1 MKLNITMA
9 SGARYMDNVRIFMR
23 GIRLG
28 WRMVRDVMVYK
39 DAWRMEE
46 LEAGMTLLEKTTEIL
61 KEVMNGICG
70 WLVLTMETELMFD
83 GTLPTLD
90 LQIWVNSDNIISYKY
105 YEKPTTPTTV
115 LHARSAIPE
124 ATRRATL
131 NQEMIRRMTNT
142 SEVVDDKVRVEIV
155 DDYAKK
161 LVNSEYDVNSTRG
174 FIIGGL
180 KGYERLLSL
189 SKDRKNPK
197 WKPLHLA
204 ASWNSKAR
212 RVTKMLSKTTWFK
225 EKGKEVIRTPAAAST
240 SEKSDDQE
248 PPSNHHAADEE
259 TSNGEEMSS
268 SHQGGTKWGSD
279 YKAPNGGSD
288 DDAPSTSQGRP
299 NHQGEMNKKKNKKKR
314 GADREYITLGG
325 LKRIEVASKRRAM
338 QKLNR
343 KLGKM
348 DLPSNREKK
357 VKWKKKGPPPTTIS
371 VCFID
376 NTAGGLLLKRMKGV
390 EEEVANKVDYRVRM
404 MEAAGTPMSL
414 ILTKNNPW
422 GTKDCT
428 REDCTTCAQ
437 GDENMIDCKK
447 INVLYES
454 YCTLCN
460 PGEVKRGKKDE
471 ITFLR
476 EGNGIYVGESS
487 RSLYERT
494 REHVAD
500 RLSRKEDSHQIKH
513 WLLDHGDLQE
523 PPEFKFRLIRSFK
536 DPMSR

>member
-1 MKLNITMA
+1 
-9 SGARYMDNVRIFMR
+9 
-23 GIRLG
+23 
-28 WRMVRDVMVYK
+28 
-39 DAWRMEE
+39 
-46 LEAGMTLLEKTTEIL
+46 
-61 KEVMNGICG
+61 
-70 WLVLTMETELMFD
+70 
-83 GTLPTLD
+83 
-90 LQIWVNSDNIISYKY
+90 
-105 YEKPTTPTTV
+105 
-115 LHARSAIPE
+115 
-124 ATRRATL
+124 
-131 NQEMIRRMTNT
+131 
-142 SEVVDDKVRVEIV
+142 
-155 DDYAKK
+155 
-161 LVNSEYDVNSTRG
+161 
-174 FIIGGL
+174 
-180 KGYERLLSL
+180 
-189 SKDRKNPK
+189 
-197 WKPLHLA
+197 
-204 ASWNSKAR
+204 
-212 RVTKMLSKTTWFK
+212 
-225 EKGKEVIRTPAAAST
+225 
-240 SEKSDDQE
+240 
-248 PPSNHHAADEE
+248 
-259 TSNGEEMSS
+259 
-268 SHQGGTKWGSD
+268 
-279 YKAPNGGSD
+279 
-288 DDAPSTSQGRP
+288 
-299 NHQGEMNKKKNKKKR
+299 MNKKKNKKKR

-357 VKWKKKGPPPTTIS
+357 VKLKKKGPPPTTIS

-414 ILTKNNPW
+414 LLTKNNPW

-447 INVLYES
+447 RNVLYES

-536 DPMSR
+536 DPMSRQLSEAVKIELS